1 MARRSDDGFS
11 LIEAL
16 VALAILAISAISL
29 LAATQAHVSRI
40 GGLEGRVL
48 AQFVAE
54 NRLAELE
61 LGIADEA
68 APVVMLGRGFRID
81 TRRSATA
88 DPDLAR
94 IDLSVADGERAQNF
108 TGFLATPPKPAEAP

>member
-1 MARRSDDGFS
+1 M
-11 LIEAL
+11 
-16 VALAILAISAISL
+16 ISAISL

-40 GGLEGRVL
+40 GGLQGRVL

-68 APVVMLGRGFRID
+68 APAVMLGRGFRS
-81 TRRSATA
+81 RPECSATA

-94 IDLSVADGERAQNF
+94 IDFAVADGERAQNF
-108 TGFLATPPKPAEAP
+108 TGFLATPPKPPEAP

>member
-1 MARRSDDGFS
+1 M
-11 LIEAL
+11 
-16 VALAILAISAISL
+16 ALAILAISAISL

-68 APVVMLGRGFRID
+68 APVVMLGRAFRIE
-81 TRRSATA
+81 TSALGDRGPGSGA
-88 DPDLAR
+88 DR
-94 IDLSVADGERAQNF
+94 LSVADGERVQSF
-108 TGFLATPPKPAEAP
+108 TGFVATPPKPAEAP